1 MVPNQLKS
9 TLDLQKSTESLKWSF
24 QIKTLISVHL
34 ELFSYSLDVTTHPI
48 QVSDVLALH
57 GRVYS
62 EPYYSLFFK
71 VLKKSDR

>member
-9 TLDLQKSTESLKWSF
+9 TLELQKSTESLKF

>member
-9 TLDLQKSTESLKWSF
+9 TLELQKSTESLKWSF

-34 ELFSYSLDVTTHPI
+34 ELFSYSLDVTIHPI

>member
-1 MVPNQLKS
+1 MTS
-9 TLDLQKSTESLKWSF
+9 TLELQKSTESLKWSF
-24 QIKTLISVHL
+24 QIKTLFSVHL
-34 ELFSYSLDVTTHPI
+34 ELFSYSLDITTHPL

-62 EPYYSLFFK
+62 EPHYSLFFK